1 MRGRGGQVVTGLKS
15 YFSTGWNAFEFL
27 VLAGL
32 VGVTYLKALAH
43 QPPRPATHAWLR

>member
-1 MRGRGGQVVTGLKS
+1 MTADQFGRPWQRTLAMKAAP
-15 YFSTGWNAFEFL
+15 FIIL